1 MRIQM
6 PRSSGGPGAVR
17 ALSCD
22 VVPSGNLKHDSG
34 RNAWIGTAGW
44 SIGRRHAS
52 EFPGPGSHLARYAR
66 QLRAVEINSSFYRD
80 HSRATYERW
89 AGEAPGLRFAVK
101 MPRAITH
108 EHGLQRASS
117 LVRKFIDQIAGL
129 GAALGPI
136 LVQLPPSL
144 VYEGQVAARF
154 FGHLRDHFAGAVM
167 CEPRHATWA
176 APNATRLMV
185 RWRIGRV
192 AADPPRV
199 ALRELPAGW
208 LGPTG
213 DGRHATV
220 YYRLHGSPRVYW
232 SSYANE
238 ALANLVAAL
247 QAWPPATDVWCI
259 FDNTAAG
266 AALDNARAVHRL
278 LDRPRH
284 IRDRGSALLSS

>member
-1 MRIQM
+1 
-6 PRSSGGPGAVR
+6 V
-17 ALSCD
+17 
-22 VVPSGNLKHDSG
+22 
-34 RNAWIGTAGW
+34 WIGTAGW

-52 EFPGPGSHLARYAR
+52 EFPGPGPRLARYAR

-89 AGEAPGLRFAVK
+89 GREAAGLRFAVK

-117 LVRKFIDQIAGL
+117 LVRRFIDQIAGL
-129 GAALGPI
+129 GSALGPV

-144 VYEGQVAARF
+144 VYDGQVAARF
-154 FGHLRDHFAGAVM
+154 FGHLRDHFAGPVV
-167 CEPRHATWA
+167 CEPRNASWA
-176 APNATRLMV
+176 VPNADRLMG

-199 ALRELPAGW
+199 ASRELPAGW

-213 DGRHATV
+213 DGGHATV
-220 YYRLHGSPRVYW
+220 YYRLHGTPRVYW
-232 SSYANE
+232 SSYAND
-238 ALANLVAAL
+238 ALTSVVSAL
-247 QAWPPATDVWCI
+247 QAWSPETDVWCI

-266 AALDNARAVHRL
+266 AALDNARALQRL

-284 IRDRGSALLSS
+284 SRDRGSALLSS